1 MSQAQLERKVR
12 DYLQSSQVFEN
23 YWQRLIIA
31 EQLQAEMDRMAE
43 HTRQPD
49 VLRELFGALGN
60 DPFVIVECLA
70 RPVLVERTLATVQSV
85 KKSWITK
92 PETEVSL
99 TIAAARRNYT
109 LPAIASPSGTCTYN
123 TWTPTSAINV
133 PDAQEFPTAVWT
145 GTEMIV

>member
-49 VLRELFGALGN
+49 VLRELFEALGN
-60 DPFVIVECLA
+60 DPFVIAECLA
-70 RPVLVERTLATVQSV
+70 RPVLVERTLATVPSV
-85 KKSWITK
+85 KKSWAAK

-99 TIAAARRNYT
+99 TMAAMRRNYA
-109 LPAIASPSGTCTYN
+109 LPGIASSSGTCTYD
-123 TWTPTSAINV
+123 TWTPTSATNV
-133 PDAQEFPTAVWT
+133 PDAREFPTAVWT